1 MATETSTIRVI
12 ADTAQAE
19 RALGNLHS
27 QLAGIGKIVV
37 GAAIVHQFNKIAE
50 GIDAINKSAQKF
62 GISSAAMDALGQSAQ
77 LAGIDFGELT
87 AGLQK
92 FQQNLGDALIKNT
105 GPAAAGLAMLGLK
118 AGELANLPI
127 NEQLLKINESLSG
140 IENPALKA
148 AIAVDILGKQ
158 GAKLLKA
165 ADEAQRLEQ
174 RFKNLGLA
182 LTDVDTQG
190 VENALDRVTEVIQ
203 VVEQG
208 FKKLVA
214 NIAPYVD
221 AAAQAILFIVDNF
234 GGPIVAALG
243 AATRAAIAFLA
254 VLAVGKTVAAVNSIV
269 TGFVNLQKAIKGAA
283 TAQAAFNVIVG
294 ANPIIRIATIVAGIA
309 AVFGGPLLDAASKLL
324 GVEEE
329 TAKQVE
335 ERKKAAEGDAE
346 AAAKKLRIQQ
356 LILDLD
362 ENIVPQIKEQV
373 RLQTVKNTLGDA
385 AYETEKLIG
394 EQAKKYNIS
403 LEEARGL
410 VGDRVATEERSL
422 QIQQKIASLAGQFKS
437 PLSGAAQDMR
447 DAQQAMEEAQK
458 ASPDGSVPL
467 NSNITKGFL
476 MAQSNLQKEILSL
489 TDKAAA
495 EEFAIREK
503 YGMMEIDLATGY
515 AENKEALEARGFDL
529 AQARRTLDYN
539 REYEFYTLR
548 RKLQED
554 YTVQYGNDLAMMK
567 EMNDDYYAAT
577 ILGSAKVQE
586 AARKQA
592 EFERSTTAE
601 KTQWT
606 IEQGAQMFSA
616 LGAQNKKAFEAAKA
630 FNIANAIMNTFM
642 GVTKALSMYP
652 WPFNLVA
659 AGATLAMG
667 MAQVNQIRSQSY
679 SGRALGGPVMGGQSY
694 IVGENGPELFTP
706 NTTGSI
712 TRNGDLQG
720 GGVTNINFNIQAND
734 SQGFD
739 DLLVQRRGMITQF
752 VKDAMTEQ
760 GQRSKM

>member
-1 MATETSTIRVI
+1 VATETSTIKVI

-19 RALGNLHS
+19 RALGSLHS
-27 QLAGIGKIVV
+27 QLAGIGKVV
-37 GAAIVHQFNKIAE
+37 VATAIVHQFTKIAE

-127 NEQLLKINESLSG
+127 NEQLLKIKDSLSG

-182 LTDVDTQG
+182 LSDVDTQG

-234 GGPIVAALG
+234 GGPIVTALG
-243 AATRAAIAFLA
+243 MATRALIAFLA
-254 VLAVGKTVAAVNSIV
+254 VLVVGKTVAVIQGMV
-269 TGFVNLQKAIKGAA
+269 TGFQKLRTAIIAAEGAA
-283 TAQAAFNVIVG
+283 AALNVVLKTNPLIRVAQ
-294 ANPIIRIATIVAGIA
+294 IVATIA
-309 AVFGGPLLDAASKLL
+309 AVFGGPLLEAASKLL

-329 TAKQVE
+329 TTKQVE
-335 ERKKAAEGDAE
+335 ERKKAAEGDVE
-346 AAAKKLRIQQ
+346 AAARALRIKQ
-356 LILDLD
+356 LVLDIE
-362 ENIVPQIKEQV
+362 ENIVPQIQEQV
-373 RLQTVKNTLGDA
+373 RLMEVKNNLGDV

-403 LEEARGL
+403 LEEARKL
-410 VGDRVATEERSL
+410 VEGRVSSL
-422 QIQQKIASLAGQFKS
+422 NAELALQNKINEAVKS
-437 PLSGAAQDMR
+437 GMGEIENPSGYDLSGARKAEKDLALTRKTANQEATLGNEMRLVKEIGAYASKLDQEYALRLEYGTKVSTLDDYEAMLRRNNYAEESDEYKALLYAKETAFSQHIQKLVELDRQRFEQSKFMELQNQQYSQFGYDTKKAMAKEAADFEMKSDTEKAQW
-447 DAQQAMEEAQK
+447 AMEQT
-458 ASPDGSVPL
+458 ASV
-467 NSNITKGFL
+467 
-476 MAQSNLQKEILSL
+476 
-489 TDKAAA
+489 
-495 EEFAIREK
+495 
-503 YGMMEIDLATGY
+503 
-515 AENKEALEARGFDL
+515 
-529 AQARRTLDYN
+529 
-539 REYEFYTLR
+539 
-548 RKLQED
+548 
-554 YTVQYGNDLAMMK
+554 
-567 EMNDDYYAAT
+567 
-577 ILGSAKVQE
+577 
-586 AARKQA
+586 
-592 EFERSTTAE
+592 
-601 KTQWT
+601 
-606 IEQGAQMFSA
+606 FSA
-616 LGAQNKKAFEAAKA
+616 LGAQNKKAFEASKA
-630 FNIANAIMNTFM
+630 LNIAMAIMNTYM
-642 GVTKALSMYP
+642 AATKALATYP
-652 WPFNLVA
+652 WPFGMIAAVGAVA
-659 AGATLAMG
+659 AGMV
-667 MAQVNQIRSQSY
+667 QVAQIRSQSY
-679 SGRALGGPVMGGQSY
+679 SGRALGGPVMGGNPY

-712 TRNGDLQG
+712 TRNSDLQG
-720 GGVTNINFNIQAND
+720 SGITNINFNIQAND

>member
-1 MATETSTIRVI
+1 MATETSTIKVI

-19 RALGNLHS
+19 RALGSLHS
-27 QLAGIGKIVV
+27 QLAGIGKVV
-37 GAAIVHQFNKIAE
+37 VATAIVHQFTKIAE

-127 NEQLLKINESLSG
+127 NEQLLKIKDSLSG

-182 LTDVDTQG
+182 LSDVDTQG

-234 GGPIVAALG
+234 GGPIVTALG
-243 AATRAAIAFLA
+243 MATRALIAFLA
-254 VLAVGKTVAAVNSIV
+254 VLVVGKTVAVIQGMV
-269 TGFVNLQKAIKGAA
+269 TGFQKLRTAIIAAEGAA
-283 TAQAAFNVIVG
+283 AALNVVLKTNPLIRVAQ
-294 ANPIIRIATIVAGIA
+294 IVATIA
-309 AVFGGPLLDAASKLL
+309 AVFGGPLLEAASKLL

-329 TAKQVE
+329 TTKQVE
-335 ERKKAAEGDAE
+335 ERKKAAEGDVE
-346 AAAKKLRIQQ
+346 AAARALRIKQ
-356 LILDLD
+356 LVLDIE
-362 ENIVPQIKEQV
+362 ENIVPQIQEQV
-373 RLQTVKNTLGDA
+373 RLMEVKNNLGDV

-403 LEEARGL
+403 LEEARKL
-410 VGDRVATEERSL
+410 VEGRVSSL
-422 QIQQKIASLAGQFKS
+422 NAELALQNKINEAVKS
-437 PLSGAAQDMR
+437 GMGEIENPSGYDLSGARKAEKDLALTRKTANQEATLGNEMRLVKEIGAYASKLDQEYALRLEYGTKVSTLDDYEAMLRRNNYAEESDEYKALLYAKETAFSQHIQKLVELDRQRFEQSKFMELQNQQYSQFGYDTKKAMAKEAADFEMKSDTEKAQW
-447 DAQQAMEEAQK
+447 AMEQT
-458 ASPDGSVPL
+458 ASV
-467 NSNITKGFL
+467 
-476 MAQSNLQKEILSL
+476 
-489 TDKAAA
+489 
-495 EEFAIREK
+495 
-503 YGMMEIDLATGY
+503 
-515 AENKEALEARGFDL
+515 
-529 AQARRTLDYN
+529 
-539 REYEFYTLR
+539 
-548 RKLQED
+548 
-554 YTVQYGNDLAMMK
+554 
-567 EMNDDYYAAT
+567 
-577 ILGSAKVQE
+577 
-586 AARKQA
+586 
-592 EFERSTTAE
+592 
-601 KTQWT
+601 
-606 IEQGAQMFSA
+606 FSA
-616 LGAQNKKAFEAAKA
+616 LGAQNKKAFEASKA
-630 FNIANAIMNTFM
+630 LNIAMAIMNTYM
-642 GVTKALSMYP
+642 AATKALATYP
-652 WPFNLVA
+652 WPFGMIAAVGAVA
-659 AGATLAMG
+659 AGMV
-667 MAQVNQIRSQSY
+667 QVAQIRSQSY
-679 SGRALGGPVMGGQSY
+679 SGRALGGPVMGGNPY

-712 TRNGDLQG
+712 TRNSDLQG
-720 GGVTNINFNIQAND
+720 SGITNINFNIQAND